1 MATNRGKI
9 HGGKSV
15 LNVHVASGEFG
26 EITRGE
32 TTRFY
37 CIVILYTAAST
48 IVCIV
53 CVCVCVA
60 CYTAAGCCS
69 GTVFMGS
76 CSRACPFSYCYRCLP
91 VCLLI
96 FVTALQIDKCC

>member
-1 MATNRGKI
+1 MATNQGKI

-37 CIVILYTAAST
+37 CISKL
-48 IVCIV
+48 
-53 CVCVCVA
+53 
-60 CYTAAGCCS
+60 
-69 GTVFMGS
+69 
-76 CSRACPFSYCYRCLP
+76 
-91 VCLLI
+91 
-96 FVTALQIDKCC
+96 

>member
-15 LNVHVASGEFG
+15 LNIHVASVEFG

-37 CIVILYTAAST
+37 RTVQREINKQL
-48 IVCIV
+48 
-53 CVCVCVA
+53 
-60 CYTAAGCCS
+60 GCLVQRRFQNNS
-69 GTVFMGS
+69 FATV
-76 CSRACPFSYCYRCLP
+76 
-91 VCLLI
+91 
-96 FVTALQIDKCC
+96 